1 MFEPAR
7 KKYKAVGGTIRT
19 TDEERFGNRS
29 LAGAPLPLLRV
40 EEARTIEAICARIL
54 PQDDRPQS
62 RDVPDS
68 FLKRP
73 LFCHPTVTS
82 PDDSESAS
90 GRVRGSERA
99 SLTEDRTT

>member
-1 MFEPAR
+1 MEPSEQQMKNGSGTAR
-7 KKYKAVGGTIRT
+7 WQVPRY
-19 TDEERFGNRS
+19 RFFS
-29 LAGAPLPLLRV
+29 V
-40 EEARTIEAICARIL
+40 EEPRTIEAICVRIL